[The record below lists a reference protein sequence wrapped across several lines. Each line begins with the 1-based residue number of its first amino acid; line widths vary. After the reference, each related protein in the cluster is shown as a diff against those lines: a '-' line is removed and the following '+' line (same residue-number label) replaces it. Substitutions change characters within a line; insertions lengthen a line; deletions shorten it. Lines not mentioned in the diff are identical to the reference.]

1 VLEAHRN
8 SSGAN
13 SEELPLLDSDIN
25 DTAILFKAQSDN
37 TLYVTLN
44 YHINLQTVSSG
55 ITSGFQ
61 VSVH

>member
-13 SEELPLLDSDIN
+13 NEEPLLLDSDIN
-25 DTAILFKAQSDN
+25 DTAILFEAQSDN
-37 TLYVTLN
+37 TLYGTLN

-61 VSVH
+61 VRVH